1 MQEKQKVVSVI
12 ADPIPEEV
20 RKHIEATARAM
31 IGHSNLTQD
40 DFQDICQEISMAVL
54 KAISGYNPEICSY
67 YTYAQAVIKNT
78 RNRIFRYR
86 MRHELDVPMLS
97 LDEKIKSDEDG
108 DITIFDVYCNQLSE
122 SEARREEVLAEVRQ
136 TVSGFTGVQ
145 QKICILIMQ
154 GYPHHEI
161 RKMLQLPET
170 TYFRHFAKIRE
181 TFKKNPFFFKNGGT
195 K

>member
-122 SEARREEVLAEVRQ
+122 SKARREEVLAEVREIVAHLPEKQ
-136 TVSGFTGVQ
+136 RQ
-145 QKICILIMQ
+145 ICILIMD
-154 GYPHHEI
+154 GYSLQEI
-161 RKMLQLPET
+161 LNKLNITKT
-170 TYFRHFAKIRE
+170 TYYWHFYRIQKN
-181 TFKKNPFFFKNGGT
+181 FKKNPFFSKPSMT

>member
-1 MQEKQKVVSVI
+1 MQEKQKVVSAI

-20 RKHIEATARAM
+20 RKHIEATASAM
-31 IGHSNLTQD
+31 IGHSNLRQD
-40 DFQDICQEISMAVL
+40 DFQDICQEISMAVV
-54 KAISGYNPEICSY
+54 KAASNHNPEICSY

-97 LDEKIKSDEDG
+97 LDKKIKSDDDG
-108 DITIFDVYCNQLSE
+108 DLTVFDEYCNHLSE
-122 SEARREEVLAEVRQ
+122 SEERRKETLAEVRE
-136 TVSGFTGVQ
+136 TVSRFTGVP

-154 GYPHHEI
+154 GYTHHEI

-181 TFKKNPFFFKNGGT
+181 TFKKNPFFFKNSGS

>member
-40 DFQDICQEISMAVL
+40 DFQDICHEISMAVL

-108 DITIFDVYCNQLSE
+108 DITISTC
-122 SEARREEVLAEVRQ
+122 
-136 TVSGFTGVQ
+136 TKVSPS
-145 QKICILIMQ
+145 MQ
-154 GYPHHEI
+154 DI
-161 RKMLQLPET
+161 R
-170 TYFRHFAKIRE
+170 F
-181 TFKKNPFFFKNGGT
+181 
-195 K
+195 

>member
-12 ADPIPEEV
+12 VEPIPEEV
-20 RKHIEATARAM
+20 RKHIEATASAM

-40 DFQDICQEISMAVL
+40 DFQDICQEISMAVV
-54 KAISGYNPEICSY
+54 KAASNHNPEICCY

-97 LDEKIKSDEDG
+97 LDKKIKSDDDDG
-108 DITIFDVYCNQLSE
+108 DLTVFDEYCNHLSE
-122 SEARREEVLAEVRQ
+122 SEERRKETLAEVRE
-136 TVSGFTGVQ
+136 TVSRFTGVP

-154 GYPHHEI
+154 GYTHHEI

-181 TFKKNPFFFKNGGT
+181 AFKKNPFFFQKQWE
-195 K
+195 

>member
-12 ADPIPEEV
+12 VEPIPEEV
-20 RKHIEATARAM
+20 RKHIEATASAM

-40 DFQDICQEISMAVL
+40 DFQDICQEISLAVV
-54 KAISGYNPEICSY
+54 KAAPNYDPEKCSY
-67 YTYAQAVIKNT
+67 YTFAQTVVKQF
-78 RNRIFRYR
+78 RSRIFRYR
-86 MRHELDVPMLS
+86 MRHGMDAPAIS
-97 LDEKIKSDEDG
+97 LDEKVKSDESG
-108 DITIFDVYCNQLSE
+108 DITVFDVYCNQLSE

>member
-31 IGHSNLTQD
+31 IGHGNLTQD

-54 KAISGYNPEICSY
+54 KAISGYNPDVCSY

-122 SEARREEVLAEVRQ
+122 SENRREEVLAEVREIVAHLPEKQ
-136 TVSGFTGVQ
+136 RQ
-145 QKICILIMQ
+145 ICILIMD
-154 GYPHHEI
+154 GYSLQEI
-161 RKMLQLPET
+161 LNKLNITKT
-170 TYFRHFAKIRE
+170 TYYWHFYRIQKK
-181 TFKKNPFFFKNGGT
+181 FKKNPFFSKPSMT

>member
-40 DFQDICQEISMAVL
+40 DFQDICQEISIAVV
-54 KAISGYNPEICSY
+54 KAAPNYNPEICSY

-97 LDEKIKSDEDG
+97 LDEKIKSDDDG
-108 DITIFDVYCNQLSE
+108 DITVFDVYCNNFSE
-122 SEARREEVLAEVRQ
+122 SEERRKEVLAEVQEIVSHLPEKQRQ
-136 TVSGFTGVQ
+136 
-145 QKICILIMQ
+145 ICILIMD
-154 GYPHHEI
+154 GYDLHEI
-161 RKMLQLPET
+161 LAKLNMPRP
-170 TYFRHFAKIRE
+170 TYYRHFTQIQKK
-181 TFKKNPFFFKNGGT
+181 FKKNPFFSKNSET